1 MSEKFAFFVE
11 HPHKIDELIKPHDIC
26 NEKQF
31 EVVKLIVLSHMDYEN
46 FVTDML
52 VQRDYLEKN
61 AALCG
66 GGGEY
71 VRCLFVTASS
81 CEIGVLVVPDYRGF
95 VVKAGYWKNYA
106 EKK

>member
-1 MSEKFAFFVE
+1 MSENFAFFVE
-11 HPHKIDELIKPHDIC
+11 HPRKIDELIKPHDIRD
-26 NEKQF
+26 EKQF

-61 AALCG
+61 AALCE
-66 GGGEY
+66 GGEY
-71 VRCLFVTASS
+71 VRCMLVTVSS

-95 VVKAGYWKNYA
+95 VVKAGCWKNYA